1 MQPQVALDVDFSF
14 QATFFKHRALTLS
27 YGEDLKNRL
36 FREEVLQGNPKQ
48 TYGEILLIHPI
59 SHVALASL
67 AMALLALVLL
77 FLIFGSYTRRATVP
91 GVLEPVG
98 GIVKVYAGRSGQ
110 LKDMNLHVGQ
120 IVKKGQIL
128 LALKSEHIGAGGVP
142 LELQSEY
149 HLRTRSE
156 ALKRE
161 LQTTLEIYESDR
173 QGAQHSLSALQS
185 VRANLLSQIQNQ
197 TARVQAAQV
206 ALTRYEQL
214 RSSGFMPETEVQN
227 RRNDLIEQQARVQA
241 MEKDVIANAAD
252 IVSATRNLTALPLK
266 LEVAKAQLIRSI
278 AEVEAE
284 LDTQS
289 NTHDWTVI
297 APCDGTIA
305 SLAASSGQ
313 SIDSS
318 TLLIS
323 LVPTA
328 NALQATLYASSREVG
343 FLKAGQHV
351 KIKLDAFPYQKFGL
365 VPGQVTMVAQSPVSQ
380 SEIASSTRLL
390 SKIENAQLTYTVSV
404 ALDSQTISAYGR
416 TERLQPGMQL
426 SADVELDVRPLFEW
440 ILEPLF
446 SLRRD

>member
-1 MQPQVALDVDFSF
+1 VR
-14 QATFFKHRALTLS
+14 RAH
-27 YGEDLKNRL
+27 
-36 FREEVLQGNPKQ
+36 PKQ
-48 TYGEILLIHPI
+48 TYGEILLIHPV
-59 SHVALASL
+59 SHVVLASL
-67 AMALLALVLL
+67 ALALLASVLL
-77 FLIFGSYTRRATVP
+77 FLIFGNYTRRATVP

-110 LKDMNLHVGQ
+110 LKYTDLHVGQ
-120 IVKKGQIL
+120 VVKKGEIL
-128 LALKSEHIGAGGVP
+128 LELKSEHIGAGGVS

-156 ALKRE
+156 ALKKE
-161 LQTTLEIYESDR
+161 LQTTLEIYRSDM
-173 QGAQHSLSALQS
+173 QGAQHSLDTLKS

-197 TARVQAAQV
+197 TDRVQAAQLV
-206 ALTRYEQL
+206 LARYEQL
-214 RSSGFMPETEVQN
+214 RSSGFMPEIEVQN
-227 RRNDLIEQQARVQA
+227 RRNDLIEQQARVQS
-241 MEKDVIANAAD
+241 MQKDLIANAAD
-252 IVSATRNLTALPLK
+252 IVSATRNITALPLK
-266 LEVAKAQLIRSI
+266 MEVAKAQLVRSI
-278 AEVEAE
+278 AEVEAD

-289 NTHDWTVI
+289 NTHDWSIT

-313 SIDSS
+313 SVDST

-328 NALQATLYASSREVG
+328 NTLQATLYASSREVG
-343 FLKAGQHV
+343 FLKAGQYV

-365 VPGQVTMVAQSPVSQ
+365 VPGQVKMVAQSPVSQ
-380 SEIASSTRLL
+380 NEISSSTRLL
-390 SKIENAQLTYTVSV
+390 SNNEKAQQTYTVSV
-404 ALDSQTISAYGR
+404 TLENQTINAYGR

-446 SLRRD
+446 SLRRE